1 MKEAALPE
9 WQAAIEVLMLVDEQ
23 RGPTMSARIG
33 VMQALNRDHVRE
45 FEPSP
50 GPEEAQEGSMKP
62 YLLMAIGLILCA
74 TAGVI
79 LANMIV
85 AVFPD

>member
-1 MKEAALPE
+1 
-9 WQAAIEVLMLVDEQ
+9 
-23 RGPTMSARIG
+23 
-33 VMQALNRDHVRE
+33 
-45 FEPSP
+45 
-50 GPEEAQEGSMKP
+50 MKP
-62 YLLMAIGLILCA
+62 YLLVAIGLILCA